1 MGFFG
6 RLRAGLSRLFSGT
19 PRTRDYSDSDT
30 GRGSAGV
37 TGDSFTPEGE
47 MPSGWDIYATSPGGG
62 VVHPYTG
69 GDLPDY
75 THTIHSRIIVGY
87 DHGGGNITYRTVHGP
102 VRDIKQ
108 LIDLIIRVIVVVS
121 PA

>member
-6 RLRAGLSRLFSGT
+6 RLRAGIARLFSGSSAT
-19 PRTRDYSDSDT
+19 PDYSERDT
-30 GRGSAGV
+30 GAV
-37 TGDSFTPEGE
+37 IGDSFTPEGE

-62 VVHPYTG
+62 VVDPYTG

-75 THTIHSRIIVGY
+75 THTVASRIIVGY
-87 DHGGGNITYRTVHGP
+87 DAGGGNITYRTIHGP
-102 VRDIKQ
+102 VRDIDQ